1 MSTSFGLA
9 IKKLP
14 RAESAYLWR
23 RNKKRAAQG
32 QPEIMAQAQAVGLVV
47 LGGLVSAILADAV
60 KVMHMAAQLE
70 AVFFGHFAL
79 EFFNAWI
86 ADFYDLA
93 AVKADKVVMVTVRLG
108 DLIAGDAIAEMDFHG
123 KARIA
128 QQFERA
134 IHGGL
139 ADAGIALDYVL
150 IKFFKRVVAGQF
162 KKSLGYDAPLGCGVQ
177 AFTAHEIQK
186 FRQTGVIL
194 LCCHIS
200 AHPRITSVRL
210 LKLPMRPRLAVVSM

>member
-1 MSTSFGLA
+1 M
-9 IKKLP
+9 
-14 RAESAYLWR
+14 
-23 RNKKRAAQG
+23 
-32 QPEIMAQAQAVGLVV
+32 GLVV
-47 LGGLVSAILADAV
+47 LGGLVAAILADAV

-128 QQFERA
+128 KQLERA
-134 IHGGL
+134 VHGGL

-162 KKSLGYDAPLGCGVQ
+162 KKASAMMRRWDVVFRPLRLMKSRNSGKPALFCCV
-177 AFTAHEIQK
+177 
-186 FRQTGVIL
+186 VIY
-194 LCCHIS
+194 
-200 AHPRITSVRL
+200 
-210 LKLPMRPRLAVVSM
+210 LPTPE